1 MLVNFEL
8 LGQLGL
14 QDAAME
20 DAWNGTYKFD
30 QMGSYKQDVAKV
42 VAALLGMKVPTL
54 GDVVL
59 TDVLQFSPG
68 DLGHV
73 QDIALDILDGI
84 SMPVNENFRK
94 LYAAA
99 TLAYFEDSEK
109 YLARDKEKPIIAKMV
124 EAIPEGVRSAEG
136 VQTDLQQLEQTYRQ
150 AGPGLK
156 SLFDR

>member
-1 MLVNFEL
+1 MDQAQGSVPTDRHTEKVT
-8 LGQLGL
+8 
-14 QDAAME
+14 
-20 DAWNGTYKFD
+20 NGDPSTNSGNAFA
-30 QMGSYKQDVAKV
+30 SRKV
-42 VAALLGMKVPTL
+42 VRSLLIF
-54 GDVVL
+54 VV
-59 TDVLQFSPG
+59 VG
-68 DLGHV
+68 V
-73 QDIALDILDGI
+73 A
-84 SMPVNENFRK
+84 